1 MSDLS
6 RILLGSAPD
15 SWGVWFPEAEG
26 QVSYTQF
33 LDELAQGGYK
43 WVELGPH
50 GYLPTDK
57 EVLRHEIESRGLRVS
72 GGGVFGGLHV
82 PTKFEADLADARKV
96 SQLVA
101 DVGGKYLIYLPD
113 GYTDLDG
120 NVVAATELSSEQ
132 WTSLTTRMSEI
143 GKIVLEEYGVSLVF
157 HPHADSHVGT
167 QDEIYRLLNDTDSR
181 YVNLCLDTGH
191 VSYCGG
197 DNLAI
202 IEKYAERVQYVHL
215 KQVDPVILE
224 RVKAEKMGFAPAV
237 RLGVMCEPPLGIPEM
252 PPLLDALNR
261 LDVDIF
267 AIVEQDMYPCL
278 PDVPFPIAKRTRE
291 YFSSCGVH

>member
-1 MSDLS
+1 MSAVS
-6 RILLGSAPD
+6 KIRLGSAPD

-26 QVSYTQF
+26 QVHWTQF
-33 LDELAQGGYK
+33 LDELAESKYK

-57 EVLRHEIESRGLRVS
+57 DVLRAEIEKRGLKVS

-82 PTKFEADLADARKV
+82 AGKFEADLAEARKV
-96 SQLVA
+96 SQLVSQ
-101 DVGGKYLIYLPD
+101 VGGKYLIYLPD
-113 GYTDLDG
+113 GYSDLDG
-120 NVVAATELSSEQ
+120 NIVAETTLSDEQ
-132 WTSLTTRMSEI
+132 WVLLTTRMDEV

-157 HPHADSHVGT
+157 HPHADSHIGT
-167 QDEIYRLLNDTDSR
+167 DQEIDRLMNHTDSR

-202 IEKYAERVQYVHL
+202 IEKFAERVQYVHL
-215 KQVDPVILE
+215 KQVDPVILQKVRE
-224 RVKAEKMGFAPAV
+224 EKLGFAPAV
-237 RLGVMCEPPLGIPEM
+237 RLGVMCEPPHGIPEM
-252 PPLLDALNR
+252 PPLVAALEK

-267 AIVEQDMYPCL
+267 AIVEQDMYPCD
-278 PDVPFPIAKRTRE
+278 PDAPFPIADRTRQ
-291 YFSSCGVH
+291 YFNSCGVH